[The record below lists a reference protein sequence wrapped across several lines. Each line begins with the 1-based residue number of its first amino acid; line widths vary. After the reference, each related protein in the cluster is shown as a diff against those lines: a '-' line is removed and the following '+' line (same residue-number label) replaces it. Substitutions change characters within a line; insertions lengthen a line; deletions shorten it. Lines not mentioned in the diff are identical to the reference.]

1 MGGWIAYFHISILG
15 IVLFPQYPV
24 TLHHTHI
31 SLNLNRKMHNL
42 WPFLLTVRVATQT
55 LLLRSWYHRLQHK
68 CSCFCPNW
76 IALHGPL
83 LLWEINLSLNTSL
96 PLLPSPRLHNLR
108 IHQNPAE
115 CSWHYIHLSWLVNLS
130 DIGRLTNWHRK
141 WHADKNIPQGNFKI
155 DLWQKSSDIIS
166 CEKWGKHGLYI
177 LQRKILCMV
186 CSVTPILRFG
196 CSCRQFVPM
205 FSLLEM

>member
-1 MGGWIAYFHISILG
+1 M
-15 IVLFPQYPV
+15 
-24 TLHHTHI
+24 

-55 LLLRSWYHRLQHK
+55 LLLWSWYHRLQHK

-76 IALHGPL
+76 IPLHGPL
-83 LLWEINLSLNTSL
+83 LRWEINLSLNTSL

-130 DIGRLTNWHRK
+130 DDRCHTGSSLAWSPNYIGRLTNWHRNDMQTENYSTGEFQNRHVTKSK
-141 WHADKNIPQGNFKI
+141 WYDFLWKMGKSWIVNFTKKNPM
-155 DLWQKSSDIIS
+155 
-166 CEKWGKHGLYI
+166 HGL
-177 LQRKILCMV
+177 LCH
-186 CSVTPILRFG
+186 PILRFG